1 MTRYKHFFDQKETK
15 KISLSVQR
23 SVVESFKFNG
33 KNISSFY
40 IKDVGQCLVAKDVS
54 KAVGYDNDGNARR
67 AVRTHVPGKYRM
79 RLGHAKNILRREVN
93 IDLPKEDTVL
103 MKEPGLY
110 CLLLRLK
117 KPKTEPFMEWA
128 VETVLTWEVWK
139 LASVIEEKDA
149 SGGQLDRGGQLEAL
163 DFTNEVERQ
172 AHQQEILRLNEEIN
186 DLISNRHIARHRCFD
201 NMQCFIKKNIKEV
214 HRYYVIRCQYR

>member
-1 MTRYKHFFDQKETK
+1 MTRYKHFFDQKET
-15 KISLSVQR
+15 
-23 SVVESFKFNG
+23 

-149 SGGQLDRGGQLEAL
+149 SGGQLEAL

>member
-1 MTRYKHFFDQKETK
+1 MTRYKNFFDQKETK

-40 IKDVGQCLVAKDVS
+40 IKDVGQCLVAKDVL

>member
-33 KNISSFY
+33 KNISNFY

-128 VETVLTWEVWK
+128 VETLLTWEVWK

>member
-1 MTRYKHFFDQKETK
+1 MTRYKNFFDQKETK

>member
-1 MTRYKHFFDQKETK
+1 MTRYKNFFDQKETK

-33 KNISSFY
+33 KNICNFY

-163 DFTNEVERQ
+163 GFTNEVERQ

>member
-1 MTRYKHFFDQKETK
+1 
-15 KISLSVQR
+15 
-23 SVVESFKFNG
+23 
-33 KNISSFY
+33 
-40 IKDVGQCLVAKDVS
+40 
-54 KAVGYDNDGNARR
+54 
-67 AVRTHVPGKYRM
+67 M

>member
-33 KNISSFY
+33 KIISSFY

-149 SGGQLDRGGQLEAL
+149 SGGQLEAL

>member
-1 MTRYKHFFDQKETK
+1 MTRYKNFFDQKETK

-149 SGGQLDRGGQLEAL
+149 SGGQLEAL

>member
-1 MTRYKHFFDQKETK
+1 MTRYKNFFDQKETK

-149 SGGQLDRGGQLEAL
+149 SGGQLDRGGRLEAL

>member
-1 MTRYKHFFDQKETK
+1 MPLPRLPFTTDHNWLRDYKNIFSCLMTRYKNFFDQKETK

-128 VETVLTWEVWK
+128 VETVLT
-139 LASVIEEKDA
+139 
-149 SGGQLDRGGQLEAL
+149 
-163 DFTNEVERQ
+163 
-172 AHQQEILRLNEEIN
+172 
-186 DLISNRHIARHRCFD
+186 
-201 NMQCFIKKNIKEV
+201 
-214 HRYYVIRCQYR
+214 

>member
-1 MTRYKHFFDQKETK
+1 MTRYNHFFDQKETK

-149 SGGQLDRGGQLEAL
+149 SGGQLEAL

>member
-1 MTRYKHFFDQKETK
+1 
-15 KISLSVQR
+15 
-23 SVVESFKFNG
+23 
-33 KNISSFY
+33 
-40 IKDVGQCLVAKDVS
+40 
-54 KAVGYDNDGNARR
+54 
-67 AVRTHVPGKYRM
+67 M

-149 SGGQLDRGGQLEAL
+149 SGGQLEAL

>member
-33 KNISSFY
+33 KNISNFY

>member
-1 MTRYKHFFDQKETK
+1 MTRYKNFFDQKETK

-54 KAVGYDNDGNARR
+54 KAVGYDNDGNARG

-149 SGGQLDRGGQLEAL
+149 SGGQLEAL

>member
-149 SGGQLDRGGQLEAL
+149 SGGQLEAL

>member
-67 AVRTHVPGKYRM
+67 AVRTHVLGKYRM

-149 SGGQLDRGGQLEAL
+149 SGGQLEAL

>member
-1 MTRYKHFFDQKETK
+1 MTRYKNFFDQKETK

-33 KNISSFY
+33 KNISNFY

>member
-149 SGGQLDRGGQLEAL
+149 SGGQLDCGGQLEAL

>member
-1 MTRYKHFFDQKETK
+1 MTRYKNFFDQKETK

-40 IKDVGQCLVAKDVS
+40 IKDVGQCLVAKDVL

-117 KPKTEPFMEWA
+117 KPKTKPFMEWA